1 MVWNDVMIRD
11 WAQLGGVSP
20 FEETNVNPA
29 SIDLRWSGRVRFA
42 QHTGDLWSAVTE
54 VEELVLH
61 HGQLVL
67 LDTLEYVR
75 MPETAAGSLM
85 LKSSMG
91 RKGLEH
97 LHAGYFDP
105 GFEGTA
111 TLEITNMHPQP
122 VTLRQGDRIVQLVL
136 MAMIQPPNKSYQQT
150 GRYNGQTSPE
160 PPRGKR
166 Q

>member
-1 MVWNDVMIRD
+1 MIWNDVMIRD
-11 WAQLGGVSP
+11 WAMAGGVSP
-20 FEETNVNPA
+20 FVAENVNPA

-42 QHTGDLWSAVTE
+42 QHTGDLWSPVVEA
-54 VEELVLH
+54 EELVLYG
-61 HGQLVL
+61 GQLVL
-67 LDTLEYVR
+67 LDTLEYVN

-122 VTLRQGDRIVQLVL
+122 VTLKRGDRIVQLVM
-136 MAMIQPPNKSYQQT
+136 MAMTAPPIKSYQHT

-160 PPRGKR
+160 PSREKR
-166 Q
+166 P